1 MLVHRIPAYLSLIAV
16 FFFSYTPFFYILP
29 YIRMRKETIFFI
41 LLSLNFAVLLFIF
54 LIKGKIKIS
63 KDNRAVISLYLLF
76 IIYAVLSYVFIGN
89 HSNDLFTLR
98 TLIVIN
104 PIFLIFA
111 IINRDN
117 KKDIIKA
124 TFFLASIYF
133 VFLMLSIKQGDI
145 LSTTIGV
152 RNIFSGI
159 DDSLG
164 TYQNINMYI
173 GLFVISCLYF
183 FSKRQRLYKVA
194 ALLMIIL
201 SIIGMFLIGARASV
215 LALAVVLIIY
225 HLNTKG
231 ARKRFLKIT
240 VFITAV
246 VTASV
251 FWTYI
256 GRFFQQSIT
265 ASRFIALFDKG
276 DPSFRI
282 QFFTEA
288 IKIFLTNGQTILFG
302 AGIDSFPISIGLYP
316 HNVFLE
322 LLSNYGIVGTTF
334 FVFPIAYV
342 FIVRKRK
349 IGSWYGN
356 SLEEN
361 LLFLF
366 FIYFLVIDMFTGALR
381 GSWMF
386 IFFSFLLL
394 PTHKTKQR
402 SSTSDSHSQRL
413 GKLPVVP
420 I

>member
-29 YIRMRKETIFFI
+29 YIRMRKEAIFFI
-41 LLSLNFAVLLFIF
+41 LLSLNFTVLLFIF

-63 KDNRAVISLYLLF
+63 KDNRIVISLYLLF

-133 VFLMLSIKQGDI
+133 VFLVLSIKKGDI

-152 RNIFSGI
+152 RNIFPGI

-173 GLFVISCLYF
+173 GLFAISCLF
-183 FSKRQRLYKVA
+183 FFLKRQKFYKVA

-215 LALAVVLIIY
+215 VALAVVLIIY
-225 HLNTKG
+225 RLNTKV
-231 ARKRFLKIT
+231 ARKSFLKIT

-251 FWTYI
+251 FSTYI
-256 GRFFQQSIT
+256 GRFFQESIT
-265 ASRFIALFDKG
+265 VNRFAVLFNKG
-276 DPSFRI
+276 DPTDRI
-282 QFFTEA
+282 RFFTEA
-288 IKIFLTNGQTILFG
+288 IKIFLTNGQTVLFG
-302 AGIDSFPISIGLYP
+302 AGTDSFSIGLYP

-322 LLSNYGIVGTTF
+322 LLCNYGIVGTTF

-356 SLEEN
+356 SVEEN

-366 FIYFLVIDMFTGALR
+366 FIYFLVIYMFTGGLR
-381 GSWMF
+381 SSWMF